1 MPWDQRPL
9 SSVTRRIGGG
19 TPARADK
26 TFWDGDIPWFTVA
39 DLLDVDGIQHLAKSR
54 EAITRRGLAN
64 SAAKLVPA
72 GAVVFSSRVVVG
84 KVGIAANPL
93 ATNQDFCSFL
103 PCDDLDR
110 EFLAYFLIKAKND
123 LREHQRGATIKGVT
137 TKVIDALAIPLPT
150 LPEQR
155 RIVSRIEEC
164 MVRAEEIET
173 LKGSSR
179 AQQQYL
185 SASLIESELHPG
197 LTLEEGWR
205 SLTVGEL
212 VSSVRNGRSIAQ
224 DTAGQA
230 NGAVL
235 TLTAVRG
242 IDLGISFQK
251 PVAMPDEVAKQFGI
265 DPDDVFVSRANTIEL
280 VGLSAVAMEAPP
292 GRIIYPDLLIKLKVK
307 ADLILPRYLAYA
319 LRSASSRR
327 QIKARALGS
336 SQTMVKISGERLREV
351 IIPVPTLSK
360 QEEIVARL
368 DVTHGLMRQLLSESL
383 PGEVEVLR
391 SAILRKAFAGEL

>member
-1 MPWDQRPL
+1 
-9 SSVTRRIGGG
+9 
-19 TPARADK
+19 
-26 TFWDGDIPWFTVA
+26 
-39 DLLDVDGIQHLAKSR
+39 
-54 EAITRRGLAN
+54 
-64 SAAKLVPA
+64 
-72 GAVVFSSRVVVG
+72 
-84 KVGIAANPL
+84 
-93 ATNQDFCSFL
+93 
-103 PCDDLDR
+103 
-110 EFLAYFLIKAKND
+110 
-123 LREHQRGATIKGVT
+123 
-137 TKVIDALAIPLPT
+137 
-150 LPEQR
+150 
-155 RIVSRIEEC
+155 
-164 MVRAEEIET
+164 
-173 LKGSSR
+173 
-179 AQQQYL
+179 
-185 SASLIESELHPG
+185 LIESELHPG

-265 DPDDVFVSRANTIEL
+265 DPEDVFVSRANTIEL